1 MKPPVSLCPHSVPKT
16 TSSRGVRPVVL
27 HSLYGV
33 ALGAAFLIIAVLF
46 DAGARGMAFDAD
58 GIIET
63 IATQPLLWL
72 IATVPLVL
80 GLFPW
85 LIGPRPEASQQDHA
99 ANEGTVGGEI
109 DRLFDVPGDLL
120 ALVGFDGHFKRINP
134 AWQETLGHSM
144 PVVLKTPLID
154 LVHPEDRNATIEQLS
169 RLAEGQAFAHFENR
183 YLTGA
188 GDWRRLSWTAA
199 PLGDR
204 DVVFCAAKD
213 VTTRFEAEEALRAEA
228 EGARSASRSKME
240 FVAKMSYELRRARAC
255 RSLSE
260 GSRSHL

>member
-1 MKPPVSLCPHSVPKT
+1 M
-16 TSSRGVRPVVL
+16 L

-144 PVVLKTPLID
+144 PVVLKTPLIE
-154 LVHPEDRNATIEQLS
+154 LVDRS
-169 RLAEGQAFAHFENR
+169 GVGVWEGTPQ
-183 YLTGA
+183 TV
-188 GDWRRLSWTAA
+188 AA
-199 PLGDR
+199 LKQCLEPALD
-204 DVVFCAAKD
+204 
-213 VTTRFEAEEALRAEA
+213 ALRAE
-228 EGARSASRSKME
+228 
-240 FVAKMSYELRRARAC
+240 LD
-255 RSLSE
+255 
-260 GSRSHL
+260 

>member
-99 ANEGTVGGEI
+99 ANEGTVAGEI

-120 ALVGFDGHFKRINP
+120 APVGFDGHFKRINP

-183 YLTGA
+183 LERVFDGEWWRPEVWTEFRFPTG
-188 GDWRRLSWTAA
+188 
-199 PLGDR
+199 
-204 DVVFCAAKD
+204 
-213 VTTRFEAEEALRAEA
+213 
-228 EGARSASRSKME
+228 
-240 FVAKMSYELRRARAC
+240 
-255 RSLSE
+255 
-260 GSRSHL
+260 